1 MTHIRAFRVGDEA
14 ELADICLRTADAGVD
29 ATGVLTDDSI
39 WAEIFVLPYVARH
52 PTLAF
57 VVEGDSGVCGYAVA
71 TPDTQAFEEWF
82 RAEWWPARS
91 ARFGRPGG
99 NLREVEILGY
109 ADARGTGA
117 APYADTY
124 PAHLHIDL
132 LPELQGQ
139 GFGRALIERIGDE
152 LRTVGVSGLH
162 LVASAGN
169 TAALAFYDRLGFTR
183 LPSDP
188 GVQAFGRVL

>member
-1 MTHIRAFRVGDEA
+1 MNHVRPFRAGDEA

-52 PTLAF
+52 PNLAF
-57 VVEGDSGVCGYAVA
+57 VVEGDSGVVGYAVA
-71 TPDTQAFEEWF
+71 VPDTRAFEEWF
-82 RAEWWPARS
+82 RAEWWPARG
-91 ARFGRPGG
+91 ARFARPGG
-99 NLREVEILGY
+99 NPREVEILGY
-109 ADARGTGA
+109 ADARGSGDD
-117 APYADTY
+117 PYSETY

-139 GFGRALIERIGDE
+139 GFGRALIDRVSAE
-152 LRTVGVSGLH
+152 LRDVGVPGLH

-169 TAALAFYDRLGFTR
+169 TAALGFYDRLGFAR
-183 LPSDP
+183 LPSAPD
-188 GVQAFGRVL
+188 VQAFGRTL